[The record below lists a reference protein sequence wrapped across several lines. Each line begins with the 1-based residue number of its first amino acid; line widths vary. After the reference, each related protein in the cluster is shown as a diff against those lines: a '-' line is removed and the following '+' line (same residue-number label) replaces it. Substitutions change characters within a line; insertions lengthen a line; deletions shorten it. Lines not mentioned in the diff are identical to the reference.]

1 MWCRDSVIER
11 AADKFSRI
19 MDIYKYIDTHTH
31 LYDEAFDSDLNE
43 TIDRI
48 KEAGVSKVV
57 FPGIDRDNFD
67 RQSRV
72 AALYPGFVYEAI
84 GLHPT
89 SVGANWRDE
98 LEFVR
103 EKLTE
108 RNGNGTD
115 GGYMAVGE
123 IGIDGY
129 WSKEFIEEQKI
140 VFKEQIMLAKE
151 YRLPIIVH
159 VRDAIE
165 QVFEVLEDL
174 GYDDIRGVFHAFSG
188 SYETYCRLKKY
199 GDIKIGIG
207 GVVTYKN
214 AGVAKVIEK
223 VPLTDILLETDAPW
237 LTPVPYRGKRN
248 ESTYIPVIAEKIA
261 QIKGCSLED
270 VARVT
275 TSNAEKLF
283 AI

>member
-1 MWCRDSVIER
+1 
-11 AADKFSRI
+11 
-19 MDIYKYIDTHTH
+19 MDIYNYIDTHTH
-31 LYDEAFDSDLNE
+31 LYDEAFDSDLDE

-48 KEAGVSKVV
+48 KEAGVAKLI
-57 FPGIDRDNFD
+57 FPGIDIENFE

-72 AALYPGFVYEAI
+72 AALYPGFIYEAI

-89 SVGANWRDE
+89 SVGANWREE
-98 LEFVR
+98 LEFVKN
-103 EKLTE
+103 KLKE
-108 RNGNGTD
+108 RNGNG
-115 GGYMAVGE
+115 GEKGYVAVGE

-140 VFKEQIMLAKE
+140 VFREQAILARE
-151 YRLPIIVH
+151 YRLPVIVH

-174 GYDDIRGVFHAFSG
+174 GYNDISGVFHAFSG

-214 AGVAKVIEK
+214 AGVAKVIEN
-223 VPLTDILLETDAPW
+223 VPLSDILLETDAPW

-261 QIKGCSLED
+261 QIKRCSLEE
-270 VARVT
+270 VANAT
-275 TSNAEKLF
+275 TSNAKKMF